1 MTTTATADQQN
12 GHEERP
18 VEERGYAI
26 RPAAIESQGRSVV
39 VVVVDRLCD
48 AALAKLK
55 TPDAWRKMSYAQI
68 RRLARENCAK
78 QEDYLSARQPVL
90 ETVFRML
97 LVGPRETMKLGD
109 IHEKVSDLWTTSP
122 WPRHIAIEALQRV
135 LDNAAHFGIVP
146 VDVE

>member
-1 MTTTATADQQN
+1 MTTMATADQQN

-18 VEERGYAI
+18 AEERRYAI

-39 VVVVDRLCD
+39 VVVIDRLCD

-55 TPDAWRKMSYAQI
+55 TPDAWRQMSYAQI

-97 LVGPRETMKLGD
+97 LVGPRETMMLGD
-109 IHEKVSDLWTTSP
+109 IHEKLSELWTTSP
-122 WPRHIAIEALQRV
+122 WPRHIAINALQRV
-135 LDNAAHFGIVP
+135 LDSATHFGIVA

>member
-1 MTTTATADQQN
+1 MTTTAMADQQD
-12 GHEERP
+12 GHEEHP
-18 VEERGYAI
+18 AEERRYAI
-26 RPAAIESQGRSVV
+26 RPAAIESRGRSVV
-39 VVVVDRLCD
+39 VVVIDRLCD

-55 TPDAWRKMSYAQI
+55 TPDAWRTMSYAQI

-78 QEDYLSARQPVL
+78 QDDYLSARQPVL

-97 LVGPRETMKLGD
+97 LVGPREATTLGD
-109 IHEKVSDLWTTSP
+109 IHEKLSELWMTSP

-135 LDNAAHFGIVP
+135 LDHAAHVGIVS